1 MPGHGQVRSGQFRQS
16 DINQYFITTELMTA
30 DARIKFIT
38 TKLVTVD
45 SVLLFPIMI
54 TIMVWL
60 RVILEIEL
68 LHTIYGFAPLGSIT
82 GGVY

>member
-1 MPGHGQVRSGQFRQS
+1 MGPPAGSGQVNNVNQ
-16 DINQYFITTELMTA
+16 INQYFITTELVTA
-30 DARIKFIT
+30 DARINVIT

-68 LHTIYGFAPLGSIT
+68 FNTIYGFTPLGSIT
-82 GGVY
+82 CGIY